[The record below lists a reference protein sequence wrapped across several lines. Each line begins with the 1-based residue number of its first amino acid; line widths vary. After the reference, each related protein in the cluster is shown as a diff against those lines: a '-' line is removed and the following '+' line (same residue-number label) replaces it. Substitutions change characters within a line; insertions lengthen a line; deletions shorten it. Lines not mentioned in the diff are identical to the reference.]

1 VGTPVAQPLVRDD
14 RVLKTTRAVSIVIV
28 PVLTA
33 AFVILFLFPGQTR
46 TLWGW
51 TIRSRMSCMFM
62 GGGYLAGALFFWRAS
77 RATEWHR
84 LGPGIVATTAFAGAL
99 GVATFLHW
107 DEFNHDHVSFWA
119 WLVLYIT
126 TPLLLPVLY
135 VKNRRFDPG
144 TLGAATPLQA
154 PLGREDVPVPEWI
167 RTALTVVGAGQL
179 LFAVALFVRPSL
191 FQADWPW
198 TLTTVSARSLAGFAA
213 FPAITYL
220 AFAFEPRWSALRWP
234 FETAIAGVA
243 LIAVGAARSSG
254 DFKGGAQAWLWRAGL
269 LVALAFL
276 VFVWLTMR
284 RQVKVAS
291 AHDRG
296 GAGGDEGG

>member
-1 VGTPVAQPLVRDD
+1 VQTPRVPDLPRDD
-14 RVLKTTRAVSIVIV
+14 RVLRTTRAVSIVIV

-33 AFVILFLFPGQTR
+33 AAFVILFLFPGQTG

-62 GGGYLAGALFFWRAS
+62 GGGYLAGALFFYRAS

-84 LGPGIVATTAFAGAL
+84 LGPGIIATTAFAGAL

-107 DEFNHDHVSFWA
+107 DEFNHGHVSFWA
-119 WLVLYIT
+119 WLALYVT

-135 VKNRRFDPG
+135 VKNRQFDPG
-144 TLGAATPLQA
+144 TPGP
-154 PLGREDVPVPEWI
+154 EDVDIPRWV
-167 RTALTVVGAGQL
+167 RTAMTVMGAGQL
-179 LFAVALFVRPSL
+179 GFAVALFVRPSL
-191 FQADWPW
+191 FQAHWPW

-213 FPAITYL
+213 FPAIAYL
-220 AFAFEPRWSALRWP
+220 AFAFEGRWSALRWP

-254 DFKGGAQAWLWRAGL
+254 DFRDGAQSWLWRAGL

-276 VFVWLTMR
+276 VAVWLTMR
-284 RQVKVAS
+284 REVRRPRPAP
-291 AHDRG
+291 G
-296 GAGGDEGG
+296 

>member
-1 VGTPVAQPLVRDD
+1 VEAPLAPNLARDD
-14 RVLKTTRAVSIVIV
+14 RVLRTTRAVSIVIV
-28 PVLTA
+28 PILTA

-62 GGGYLAGALFFWRAS
+62 GGGYLAGALFFYRAS
-77 RATEWHR
+77 LAKEWHR
-84 LGPGIVATTAFAGAL
+84 LGPGIIATTAFAGAL

-135 VKNRRFDPG
+135 VKNRQFDPG
-144 TLGAATPLQA
+144 TASPDDA
-154 PLGREDVPVPEWI
+154 PIPPWI
-167 RTALTVVGAGQL
+167 RTTLTVMGAAQL
-179 LFAVALFVRPSL
+179 LFAITLFVRPSL
-191 FQADWPW
+191 FQGDWPW
-198 TLTTVSARSLAGFAA
+198 TLSTVSARSLAGFAS

-220 AFAFEPRWSALRWP
+220 AFAFERRWSALRWP
-234 FETAIAGVA
+234 FETAIAGVT
-243 LIAVGAARSSG
+243 LIAVGALRSPG
-254 DFKGGAQAWLWRAGL
+254 DFNDTTLALVWRIGLFGALAY
-269 LVALAFL
+269 LVA
-276 VFVWLTMR
+276 VWLTMR
-284 RQVKVAS
+284 RRVQLAS

-296 GAGGDEGG
+296 GAIGDQGG

>member
-1 VGTPVAQPLVRDD
+1 MPPLERDD
-14 RVLKTTRAVSIVIV
+14 RVLRTTRAVSIVIV

-62 GGGYLAGALFFWRAS
+62 GGGYLAGALFFARAS
-77 RATEWHR
+77 RAKEWHR
-84 LGPGIVATTAFAGAL
+84 LGPGIIATTAFAGAL

-107 DEFNHDHVSFWA
+107 PEFNHGHVSFWA
-119 WLVLYIT
+119 WTLLYIT

-135 VKNRRFDPG
+135 VKNRQFDPG
-144 TLGAATPLQA
+144 TRGP
-154 PLGREDVPVPEWI
+154 EDVPIPAWI
-167 RTALTVVGAGQL
+167 RTTMTVLGAGQL
-179 LFAVALFVRPSL
+179 LFAVILYLRPSL
-191 FQADWPW
+191 FLADWPW
-198 TLTTVSARSLAGFAA
+198 ALTTISARSLAAFAA

-220 AFAFEPRWSALRWP
+220 AFAFEHRWSALRWP

-254 DFKGGAQAWLWRAGL
+254 DFKGGAQSLLWRAGL
-269 LVALAFL
+269 IVALAFQIT
-276 VFVWLTMR
+276 VWLTMR
-284 RQVKVAS
+284 RKVRLAS
-291 AHDRG
+291 AP
-296 GAGGDEGG
+296 